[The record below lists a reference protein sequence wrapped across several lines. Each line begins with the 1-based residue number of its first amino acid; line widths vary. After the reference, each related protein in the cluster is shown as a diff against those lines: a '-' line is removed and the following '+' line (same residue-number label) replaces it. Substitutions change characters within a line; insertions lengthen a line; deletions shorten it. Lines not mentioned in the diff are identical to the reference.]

1 MPTKVSGHSHEYRN
15 VIYAPACERSQSAN
29 PAKAIITPK
38 HPVLGR
44 DGTWSVAVEHPGP
57 IVGQRERGC
66 VSEHDDPTCTY
77 HVSSWGEDGVVDA
90 VLGGAEQIP
99 SLGEGVRREIP
110 DGLVLEQQEREVLA
124 AT

>member
-1 MPTKVSGHSHEYRN
+1 
-15 VIYAPACERSQSAN
+15 
-29 PAKAIITPK
+29 
-38 HPVLGR
+38 
-44 DGTWSVAVEHPGP
+44 
-57 IVGQRERGC
+57 VGQRERGC
-66 VSEHDDPTCTY
+66 VSEHDDGNLHAPRALL
-77 HVSSWGEDGVVDA
+77 GEDGVVDA